1 MGSVLLKSGLTVER
15 LKSFCEIVTAGSMAA
30 AAAGDLAKQSH
41 YSRQIKELEV
51 TLGIKLFTKEGKY
64 LRPNDQGKRLAAL
77 TNMYFQG
84 LEDLEETADVEQ
96 PTLRIGAIESAL
108 RWLLMPHLQE
118 ILAAAGRHLP
128 EFLSAR
134 TAEVIEGVR
143 TGRFDL
149 GIVREDAV
157 DESLAAVACG
167 ALDYALVVPRR
178 LLLGKSAAGLD
189 PTKKLPIAALA
200 GEGRFAHNSIEL
212 LKRNGIEPLVRL
224 RTQSFSMIIE
234 AMRAAEIAAFVPAP
248 AVGDFPKDQF
258 AVVDLDGISR
268 LGRKL
273 YLVYEP
279 TASALR
285 PVARA
290 LGSTIAQ
297 ICRLSQKR
305 AE

>member
-1 MGSVLLKSGLTVER
+1 MDSVLSKSGLTVER
-15 LKSFCEIVTAGSMAA
+15 LKSFCEIVAAGSMVAA
-30 AAAGDLAKQSH
+30 ATGDPAKQSH
-41 YSRQIKELEV
+41 YSRQIKDLEKV
-51 TLGIKLFTKEGKY
+51 LGFKLFIKEGKY

-77 TNMYFQG
+77 TNMYFHG
-84 LEDLEETADVEQ
+84 LEDLGATADAEQ
-96 PTLRIGAIESAL
+96 PRLRIGAIESAL
-108 RWLLMPHLQE
+108 RWILMPHLQE
-118 ILAAAGRHLP
+118 ILAAAGQHLP
-128 EFLSAR
+128 DFLSAR

-149 GIVREDAV
+149 GVVREDAV

-167 ALDYALVVPRR
+167 ALEYALVVPRR

-189 PTKKLPIAALA
+189 PQKKLPIAALA
-200 GEGRFAHNSIEL
+200 GEGQFAHSSIEL
-212 LKRNGIEPLVRL
+212 LKRNGIMPLVRL

-248 AVGDFPKDQF
+248 AVQEFPKDQF

-279 TASALR
+279 TASSLR

-290 LGSTIAQ
+290 LGGKIAQ
-297 ICRLSQKR
+297 ICRQTQR
-305 AE
+305 RDD